1 MFVIKTI
8 SEKERDR
15 KICENYQ
22 VGNKGQI
29 CQEVQQAFFSPKYY
43 IYWGLESNGKIR
55 ERET

>member
-29 CQEVQQAFFSPKYY
+29 CQEV
-43 IYWGLESNGKIR
+43 E
-55 ERET
+55 